1 MSLRWCPLAKCQER
15 KVKKQHRI
23 HQRLRKPL
31 ETRIMSRFSF
41 WFFAISEF
49 PQNGRKG
56 HTLLP
61 TFSFP
66 PPASLAEPNHY
77 TTFSVPWIEK
87 PALQTIT
94 LAAVLFLQFVK
105 IKSQIKRMW
114 AKHATAIWIYM
125 KGKPSTPPYLG
136 WWTYLIFQT
145 SFLVLS
151 WPQDQN

>member
-1 MSLRWCPLAKCQER
+1 MSLRWCPSAKCQER
-15 KVKKQHRI
+15 KVKKQHRT

-31 ETRIMSRFSF
+31 ERRIMSRFSF

-77 TTFSVPWIEK
+77 TTFSVPWIEE

-94 LAAVLFLQFVK
+94 LAAVFFLQFVK
-105 IKSQIKRMW
+105 IKSQIKRVW

-136 WWTYLIFQT
+136 WWMYLIFQT